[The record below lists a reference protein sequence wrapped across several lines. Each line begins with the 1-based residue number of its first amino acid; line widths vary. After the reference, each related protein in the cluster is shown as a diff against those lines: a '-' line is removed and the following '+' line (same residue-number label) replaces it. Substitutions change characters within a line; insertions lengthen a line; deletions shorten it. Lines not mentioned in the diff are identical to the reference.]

1 MINLHVHFTIQNAF
15 FILIMDPELLCSYS
29 IWTMEANDYHTT
41 IRYAEYIATKMP
53 KNIQS

>member
-1 MINLHVHFTIQNAF
+1 MINLHVHFTIQNTF

-29 IWTMEANDYHTT
+29 IWTMETNDYHTT

-53 KNIQS
+53 INIQS